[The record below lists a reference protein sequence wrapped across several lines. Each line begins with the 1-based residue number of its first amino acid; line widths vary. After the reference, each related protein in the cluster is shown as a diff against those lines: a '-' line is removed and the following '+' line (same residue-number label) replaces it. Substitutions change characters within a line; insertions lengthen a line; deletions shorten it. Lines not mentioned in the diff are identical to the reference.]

1 MLIEHGPQMTSP
13 WSSSYFQHL
22 GGATSRPAIDTAAFG
37 HRDAVFDFAI
47 LTVWQDEAE
56 DVDHLTGARVRRQDE
71 AVSDWRL
78 LQQAGR
84 RRGRPG
90 QGRIRPSDLRPTDWS
105 QLKDTYDP
113 TKVFLLNQ
121 NIRPSPA

>member
-1 MLIEHGPQMTSP
+1 MTSP

-22 GGATSRPAIDTAAFG
+22 GGAITRPAIDTAAFG
-37 HRDAVFDFAI
+37 HRDAVFDLAM

-56 DVDHLTGARVRRQDE
+56 DVDHLTCARVRRQDG
-71 AVSDWRL
+71 AVSDRRL
-78 LQQAGR
+78 RQQPGR
-84 RRGRPG
+84 RRSRPG
-90 QGRIRPSDLRPTDWS
+90 QGRISPSDLRPTDS
-105 QLKDTYDP
+105 SRLKDAYDP